1 MQILTG
7 LALLV
12 DCLSPWIAMKGA
24 IPYSEAKYL
33 ITTIVFENDA
43 IVYIK
48 RETNVAVDDISG

>member
-1 MQILTG
+1 
-7 LALLV
+7 
-12 DCLSPWIAMKGA
+12 MKGA

-48 RETNVAVDDISG
+48 RETNVAVDDTSG